1 MTRYHETSAATA
13 QNVEVG
19 KSLKSLKM
27 IVIGVCVCILRVC
40 KHPFPTSL
48 GPLADKEDM
57 EAPQGLRTLPDPG
70 SLSGDRSPGI
80 KAGTYRG
87 PDASL
92 ALVEAKGTCL
102 TATVSLSS
110 LPMSTSSFFPCI
122 FLIFFRFPIV
132 SPGLSLQMT
141 TSLDRIGKRT
151 QLMAA
156 ASLKSEECRCLL
168 AYAPTMIRVTS
179 FQKLG
184 GHFFASD
191 SFDSKG
197 FADNA

>member
-1 MTRYHETSAATA
+1 M
-13 QNVEVG
+13 
-19 KSLKSLKM
+19 
-27 IVIGVCVCILRVC
+27 
-40 KHPFPTSL
+40 SL
-48 GPLADKEDM
+48 GPLADKEDI
-57 EAPQGLRTLPDPG
+57 EASQGLRTLPDPG

-102 TATVSLSS
+102 TLTGRHLRTVNGVDCHSLSVE
-110 LPMSTSSFFPCI
+110 STSSFPSI
-122 FLIFFRFPIV
+122 FLIFFRVPIV

-179 FQKLG
+179 FQKLW